1 MNLRF
6 DSLVGDRDYEVSA
19 LKHQLS
25 DLVACLENKTTALAE
40 ERDRL
45 VREMKRLKAS
55 VDRERKLL
63 EEAEK
68 DRSEGEEVLSR
79 KQRDIAKLKIERDL
93 AVKSSQESCTT
104 IGTLKEAIEAVS
116 REKSEIQSRNSA
128 LETKIGYLET
138 ELKQLNDYTKKE
150 EEITCAKIL
159 ELEGNLGIA
168 MQKEEEMKMEISAHL
183 KEKKEAEM
191 NVEMLIEE
199 NDGVHKALSVVQ
211 KELEDKQREL
221 DEAVKR
227 RSEIEE
233 VKVNLKNKIVELRG
247 IVLLE
252 TVVVMERFNL
262 KAMLD
267 TVERKETQEAF
278 KAMLPNVLVIQVGYR
293 SFLNIW

>member
-1 MNLRF
+1 MKEWN
-6 DSLVGDRDYEVSA
+6 
-19 LKHQLS
+19 
-25 DLVACLENKTTALAE
+25 DLV
-40 ERDRL
+40 
-45 VREMKRLKAS
+45 
-55 VDRERKLL
+55 
-63 EEAEK
+63 
-68 DRSEGEEVLSR
+68 
-79 KQRDIAKLKIERDL
+79 
-93 AVKSSQESCTT
+93 
-104 IGTLKEAIEAVS
+104 GTLKEVIEAAT
-116 REKSEIQSRNSA
+116 REKSEIQSGNSA
-128 LETKIGYLET
+128 LETKISYLET